1 MEPAGDHPGGAD
13 EKRAVFMGILI
24 AIASRKGGVGKTTT
38 AVNLA
43 AALAIAE
50 KSTLIVDCDPQ
61 AGATAWLRLAPGA
74 WNRGLWSCMSG
85 GATVSQ
91 SIADTGLPFLWAL
104 PAGDDLLQVETA
116 AVHFQNREHPLKAL
130 LRNLGDEF
138 DFVVMDTP
146 PSLGVLTTNA
156 IAAAD
161 FLLVPLQSE
170 YLALDALGAF
180 LRAVRTFKHQS
191 NPSLR
196 MAGILLSMVD
206 QEDPL
211 SGKIVH
217 EVRRNLGDMVFQTV
231 IPRTRELRACP
242 TRGKPLPF
250 LNASMGGRPYL
261 NLASEVLDRSA
272 PDLRSPPKE
281 PSAGFETPS
290 VDSYRKESFG

>member
-1 MEPAGDHPGGAD
+1 
-13 EKRAVFMGILI
+13 MGILI
-24 AIASRKGGVGKTTT
+24 AIASLKGGVGKTTT

-61 AGATAWLRLAPGA
+61 AAATAWLRLVPGA
-74 WNRGLWSCMSG
+74 CNRGLCSCLNG
-85 GATVSQ
+85 GATVSE
-91 SIADTGLPFLWAL
+91 SIANTGLPFLWAL
-104 PAGDDLLQVETA
+104 PAQDDLLQVETA
-116 AVHFQNREHPLKAL
+116 AAHFQNRKHPLKAL
-130 LRNLGDEF
+130 LRDLSGEF
-138 DFVVMDTP
+138 DFVVLDTP
-146 PSLGVLTTNA
+146 PALGVLTTNA

-180 LRAVRTFKHQS
+180 LRAVRIFKRQS

-206 QEDPL
+206 EEDPL
-211 SGKIVH
+211 SRKIVH
-217 EVRRNLGDMVFQTV
+217 EVRRNLGDLVFQTV

-272 PDLRSPPKE
+272 PDLKPHPKE
-281 PSAGFETPS
+281 PPAGFETPS
-290 VDSYRKESFG
+290 VDSYRKESSG